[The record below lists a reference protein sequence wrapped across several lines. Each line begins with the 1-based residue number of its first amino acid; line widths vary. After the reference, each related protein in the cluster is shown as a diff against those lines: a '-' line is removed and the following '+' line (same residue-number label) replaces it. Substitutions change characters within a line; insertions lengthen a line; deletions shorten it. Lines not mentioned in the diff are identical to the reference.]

1 MFAQGSATRAV
12 PFHTQKN
19 VYKGTEQG
27 GKTLKRQKKIPVR
40 GGKIPPKNNNS
51 TYVFIILTR
60 KEKKKAE

>member
-40 GGKIPPKNNNS
+40 G
-51 TYVFIILTR
+51 
-60 KEKKKAE
+60 EKKTQKIIIVHMYSSS

>member
-40 GGKIPPKNNNS
+40 GGK
-51 TYVFIILTR
+51 
-60 KEKKKAE
+60 KKTKK